1 MVNSHWLVQT
11 NYNSS
16 LATVLVAVRPFPLNN
31 QTQNNEYEGLAG
43 QTNH

>member
-16 LATVLVAVRPFPLNN
+16 LATVAARPFPLDNK
-31 QTQNNEYEGLAG
+31 TQNNEYEGLAG